1 MERLID
7 ILKKEHEEIQRI
19 PILPYK
25 MDIALQVFKALGS
38 KHIGKEFLINEKNL
52 WIIKNIIRWAH
63 ADPEMEAMNPEKK
76 EVIPGNLNKGIYL
89 AGPTGTGKTVL
100 MRTLAQYLTIDNA
113 MFLRYESRMTEPSR
127 QLLTFQ
133 SVNTNRATMYYSENG
148 ELYHYLQ
155 EPTICFQDLGVEQVE
170 TMFMG
175 TRTKVMRTI
184 IQERGDARGL
194 ITHFTSNNAITDR
207 DNLTMYE
214 ERGVSR
220 LKKMCN
226 YFELRGQDLRG

>member
-7 ILKKEHEEIQRI
+7 ILKNEHDEIKRI

-25 MDIALQVFKALGS
+25 MEIALQVFKALGS
-38 KHIGKEFLINEKNL
+38 KHIGKEFIINEKNQ
-52 WIIKNIIRWAH
+52 WVIKNLIRWAH
-63 ADPEMEAMNPEKK
+63 ADPEMEAMDPKK
-76 EVIPGNLNKGIYL
+76 REVIPGNLTKGIYL
-89 AGPTGTGKTVL
+89 AGPTGTGKTIL
-100 MRTLAQYLTIDNA
+100 MRILSQYLNIDNA
-113 MFLRYESRMTEPSR
+113 TFYRYDSRMTEPSR
-127 QLLTFQ
+127 RLLTFQ
-133 SVNTNRATMYYSENG
+133 NVSTNRATMYYSENG

-155 EPTICFQDLGVEQVE
+155 EPTICFQDLGVEQPE
-170 TMFMG
+170 TMYMG
-175 TRTKVMRTI
+175 TRTKVMRMI

-194 ITHFTSNNAITDR
+194 ITHFTSNNAIADK